1 MHSWGSYFVH
11 VPNYLIGEHITIRT
25 YLFCL
30 DTQSASCHMYVF
42 QKQVPVCICKTKYR
56 KQIKRARQDQSEAKR
71 GGFYNGNQARNRV
84 EQSQRKR
91 CGG

>member
-1 MHSWGSYFVH
+1 
-11 VPNYLIGEHITIRT
+11 
-25 YLFCL
+25 
-30 DTQSASCHMYVF
+30 MYVF